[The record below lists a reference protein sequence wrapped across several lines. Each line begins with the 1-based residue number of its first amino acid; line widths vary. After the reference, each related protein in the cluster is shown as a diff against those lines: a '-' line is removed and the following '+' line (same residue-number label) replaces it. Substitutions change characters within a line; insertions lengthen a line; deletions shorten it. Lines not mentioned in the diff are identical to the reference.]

1 MPQAYDCLCVLL
13 CFRYGKSSYLWKSN
27 CFYLRAGEI
36 DDKLK
41 HCKTFFQVIELQ
53 PCKCFFP
60 LHSSRK
66 VLSACFRFSS
76 YRLWEPSVVFAV
88 FLDLQFNLHCNVQGL
103 AFCQRN
109 YLKIS
114 AFSINVQIKQ
124 VQQYEPLPKCRN
136 MVHVHHTWRIHGALT
151 ILRLCSDLRIQQKLG
166 YLVQCAFF
174 CTSFR
179 TTTIVRDREWSFAHV
194 SLSWKLIFIWKKI
207 FYKWQYLI

>member
-1 MPQAYDCLCVLL
+1 MIACV
-13 CFRYGKSSYLWKSN
+13 
-27 CFYLRAGEI
+27 CFYVSDMESLATCEKATAFICERG
-36 DDKLK
+36 KLTTNWNTAK
-41 HCKTFFQVIELQ
+41 HFCKSLNCNHVSVFFLSILPGKFFQLV
-53 PCKCFFP
+53 
-60 LHSSRK
+60 
-66 VLSACFRFSS
+66 
-76 YRLWEPSVVFAV
+76 SVFLLIGCGNLPWCLLFVV
-88 FLDLQFNLHCNVQGL
+88 FLDLQFNLHCNFQGL

-151 ILRLCSDLRIQQKLG
+151 ILRLCSYLRIQQKLG